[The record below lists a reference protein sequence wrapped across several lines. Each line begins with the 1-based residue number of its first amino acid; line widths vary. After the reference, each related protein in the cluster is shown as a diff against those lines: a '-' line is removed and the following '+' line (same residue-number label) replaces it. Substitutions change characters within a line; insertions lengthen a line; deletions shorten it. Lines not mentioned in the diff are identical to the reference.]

1 MNANN
6 IDELIKTMDL
16 FTNQSMIKWTKK
28 FPYHIGISLII
39 VLEELNKKGAQN
51 QSVLAENLG
60 YTPGAMND
68 MANRLINESY
78 IRRQYD
84 ETDCRILVLEIREK
98 GKEVLKV
105 AASKNNELKRELF
118 EVLTE
123 EEVDQFLVIYKKLLR
138 NLDV

>member
-6 IDELIKTMDL
+6 VNELIKTMEL

-39 VLEELNKKGAQN
+39 ILEELNKNGSQN

-60 YTPGAMND
+60 YTPGAMNH
-68 MANRLINESY
+68 MANQLINESY

-105 AASKNNELKRELF
+105 AATKSTEIKMELL

-138 NLDV
+138 NLDA